1 MVGYQSCNLPR
12 IITILEWKGA
22 LEACADVQRV
32 EAKCDEH
39 GISRKSIGGNHYAPY
54 ELEVYLRGI
63 RDRHL
68 TTGVTL
74 HKGPFH
80 AYMRAPPEVLR
91 HRAKALFQAA
101 VRYIVGNVPPPPVP
115 LALPPPIAP
124 PVPAP
129 PVARALPTTIP
140 PPPRRDAWEH
150 YSWDEGHWHLHVS
163 GLIIRSWTP
172 VTDLPPGW
180 GVHYHNGR
188 RWLTDG
194 EEEFWLDPEVQAERT
209 QDDEKGE
216 DCEWF

>member
-54 ELEVYLRGI
+54 ELEVYMRGVPGK
-63 RDRHL
+63 HL

-80 AYMRAPPEVLR
+80 AYMRAPPTLLEKW
-91 HRAKALFQAA
+91 AKAVFQAA
-101 VRYIVGNVPPPPVP
+101 VRYINFGNVPPPPAP
-115 LALPPPIAP
+115 LALPPVAP

-129 PVARALPTTIP
+129 PVARALPAAIP
-140 PPPRRDAWEH
+140 PPPRSDAWEH
-150 YSWDEGHWHLHVS
+150 YSWDEGHWHLHVAS
-163 GLIIRSWTP
+163 GYVVRSWTP
-172 VTDLPPGW
+172 MARLPPGW
-180 GVHYHNGR
+180 DVYHHNGR

-194 EEEFWLDPEVQAERT
+194 EEHFWLDPVHAEQVR
-209 QDDEKGE
+209 DEEKPE